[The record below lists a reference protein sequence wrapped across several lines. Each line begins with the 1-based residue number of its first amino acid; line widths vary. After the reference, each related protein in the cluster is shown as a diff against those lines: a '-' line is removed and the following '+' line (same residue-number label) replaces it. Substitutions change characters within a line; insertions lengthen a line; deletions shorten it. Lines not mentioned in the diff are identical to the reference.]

1 MSTNINQLRDFSTFF
16 TRSEVLRLL
25 KSDFKSVNTKLQRYD
40 LIEKK
45 RGCSYLEVLK
55 EAYNT
60 IKNSYQN
67 EYVLKNE
74 FLNKCL
80 VEKVL
85 NKDSIVFNELRL
97 GNSIADLAIFNG
109 VSKAFEIKTIL
120 DKECRLSSQ
129 IETYKKIFNE
139 TYIIVPEQQ
148 VDKYLKFDNR
158 VAVFSYDSN
167 LNKFELV
174 REATRNEVIDID
186 VLMNVLHSKE
196 YLSIVHNHFGIVPE
210 LNSFNQFDIC
220 KKLISTIDYLEL
232 NNIFLETMKSRKI
245 HNSFFNKINSEFN
258 QVSLSLNLKEIERR
272 KLIDELKNNKVL

>member
-25 KSDFKSVNTKLQRYD
+25 KSDFESVNTKLQRYD

-55 EAYNT
+55 KAYKD
-60 IKNSYQN
+60 IQNSYQN

-85 NKDSIVFNELRL
+85 NKNSIVFNELRL
-97 GNSIADLAIFNG
+97 GDSIADLAIFNG

-129 IETYKKIFNE
+129 IDTYKKIFNE
-139 TYIIVPEQQ
+139 IYIIVPEQQ
-148 VDKYLKFDNR
+148 VEKYLKFDNE

-196 YLSIVHNHFGIVPE
+196 YLSIVYNHFGIVPE

-258 QVSLSLNLKEIERR
+258 QVSLSLNLKEVERN
-272 KLIDELKNNKVL
+272 KLIDKLKNNKVL

>member
-55 EAYNT
+55 KAYKD
-60 IKNSYQN
+60 IQNSYQN

-85 NKDSIVFNELRL
+85 NKNSIVFNELRL

-148 VDKYLKFDNR
+148 VDKYLKFDNE

-258 QVSLSLNLKEIERR
+258 QVSLSLNLKEIERN
-272 KLIDELKNNKVL
+272 KLIDKLKNNKVL

>member
-55 EAYNT
+55 EAYKN
-60 IKNSYQN
+60 IQNSYQN

-80 VEKVL
+80 VDKVL
-85 NKDSIVFNELRL
+85 NKNSIVFNELRL

-139 TYIIVPEQQ
+139 IYIIVPEQQ
-148 VDKYLKFDNR
+148 VDKYLKFDNE

-167 LNKFELV
+167 LNKFDLV
-174 REATRNEVIDID
+174 REATKNETIDID
-186 VLMNVLHSKE
+186 TLMNILHSKE
-196 YLSIVHNHFGIVPE
+196 YLNIVHNHFGIIPE
-210 LNSFNQFDIC
+210 LNAFNQFDIC
-220 KKLISTIDYLEL
+220 KELISTISYLEL

-245 HNSFFNKINSEFN
+245 HNSFFNKLNSEFN
-258 QVSLSLNLKEIERR
+258 QVSLSLNLKEIERK

>member
-1 MSTNINQLRDFSTFF
+1 MATDINQLRDFSTFF

-25 KSDFKSVNTKLQRYD
+25 KSDFRSVNTKLQRYN

-45 RGCSYLEVLK
+45 RGYTYLKVLK
-55 EAYNT
+55 EVYKIIQN
-60 IKNSYQN
+60 NYQN

-80 VEKVL
+80 VERVV
-85 NKDSIVFNELRL
+85 NKDSIIFNELRL

-139 TYIIVPEQQ
+139 VYIIVPEQQ
-148 VDKYLKFDNR
+148 IDKYMKFDDE

-167 LNKFELV
+167 SNKFELV

-186 VLMNVLHSKE
+186 VLMNILHSKE
-196 YLSIVHNHFGIVPE
+196 YLNIIHNHFGVIPE
-210 LNSFNQFDIC
+210 LNAFNQFDIC
-220 KKLISTIDYLEL
+220 KKLIATISYPEL
-232 NNIFLETMKSRKI
+232 NDIFLDAMKARKI
-245 HNSFFNKINSEFN
+245 HNSFSNKANNEFN
-258 QVSLSLNLKEIERR
+258 QVSLSLNLKEVER
-272 KLIDELKNNKVL
+272 KSLIDKLKNNKVL

>member
-1 MSTNINQLRDFSTFF
+1 MATDIEQLRDFSTFF

-25 KSDFKSVNTKLQRYD
+25 KSDFESVNTKLERYN

-45 RGCSYLEVLK
+45 RGYTYLKVLK
-55 EAYNT
+55 EVY
-60 IKNSYQN
+60 KNNQNNYQN
-67 EYVLKNE
+67 EYILKNE

-80 VEKVL
+80 VDNVI

-120 DKECRLSSQ
+120 DKECRLSGQ

-148 VDKYLKFDNR
+148 VEKYLKFDDE

-174 REATRNEVIDID
+174 REATRNQSIDID
-186 VLMNVLHSKE
+186 TLMNILHSKE
-196 YLSIVHNHFGIVPE
+196 YLNIVHNYFGIVSE

-220 KKLISTIDYLEL
+220 KKLISTIPYQEL

-245 HNSFFNKINSEFN
+245 HNSFFNKANNEFN
-258 QVSLSLNLKEIERR
+258 QVSLSLNLKEIERK
-272 KLIDELKNNKVL
+272 KLIDKLRNNKVL

>member
-220 KKLISTIDYLEL
+220 KKLISNIDYLEL

>member
-55 EAYNT
+55 EAYKN
-60 IKNSYQN
+60 IQNSYQN

-129 IETYKKIFNE
+129 IKTYKKIFNE

-148 VDKYLKFDNR
+148 VDKYLKFDNE

-258 QVSLSLNLKEIERR
+258 QVSLSLNLKEIERK
-272 KLIDELKNNKVL
+272 KLIDKLKNNKVL

>member
-55 EAYNT
+55 EAYKN
-60 IKNSYQN
+60 IQNSYQN

-85 NKDSIVFNELRL
+85 NKNSIVFNELRL

-120 DKECRLSSQ
+120 DKECRLSGQ

-148 VDKYLKFDNR
+148 VDKYLKFDNE

-174 REATRNEVIDID
+174 REATKNEVIDID

-258 QVSLSLNLKEIERR
+258 QVSLSLNLKEIERK

>member
-25 KSDFKSVNTKLQRYD
+25 KSDFKSVNTKLQRSD
-40 LIEKK
+40 LTEKK

>member
-1 MSTNINQLRDFSTFF
+1 MSTSINQLRDFSTFF

-55 EAYNT
+55 EAYNN
-60 IKNSYQN
+60 IQNSYQN

-85 NKDSIVFNELRL
+85 NKNSIVFNELRL

-148 VDKYLKFDNR
+148 VDKYLKFDNE

-196 YLSIVHNHFGIVPE
+196 YLSIVHNQFGIVPG

-220 KKLISTIDYLEL
+220 KRLISTIDYLEL

-258 QVSLSLNLKEIERR
+258 QVSLSLNLKEIERN

>member
-1 MSTNINQLRDFSTFF
+1 MSTSINQLRDFSTFF

-55 EAYNT
+55 EAYNN
-60 IKNSYQN
+60 IQNSYQN

-85 NKDSIVFNELRL
+85 SKNSIVFNELRL

-148 VDKYLKFDNR
+148 VDKYLKFDNE

-196 YLSIVHNHFGIVPE
+196 YLSIVHNQFGIVPG

-220 KKLISTIDYLEL
+220 KRLISTIDYLEL

-258 QVSLSLNLKEIERR
+258 QVSLSLNLKEIERN

>member
-55 EAYNT
+55 EAYKN
-60 IKNSYQN
+60 IQNSYQN

-148 VDKYLKFDNR
+148 VDKYLKFDNE

-196 YLSIVHNHFGIVPE
+196 YLNIVHNYFGIVPE

-220 KKLISTIDYLEL
+220 KKLISTIGYLEL

-245 HNSFFNKINSEFN
+245 HNSFFNKFNSEFN
-258 QVSLSLNLKEIERR
+258 QVSLSLNLKEIERK

>member
-55 EAYNT
+55 EVYKN
-60 IKNSYQN
+60 IQNSYQN

-129 IETYKKIFNE
+129 IRTYKKIFNE

-148 VDKYLKFDNR
+148 VDKYLKFDNE

-220 KKLISTIDYLEL
+220 KELISTIDYLEL
-232 NNIFLETMKSRKI
+232 NDIFLETMKSRKI
-245 HNSFFNKINSEFN
+245 YNSFFNKINSEFN
-258 QVSLSLNLKEIERR
+258 QVSLSLNLKEIERK
-272 KLIDELKNNKVL
+272 KLIDKLKNNKVL

>member
-1 MSTNINQLRDFSTFF
+1 MATDINQLRDFSTFF

-25 KSDFKSVNTKLQRYD
+25 KSDFRSVNTKLQRYN

-45 RGCSYLEVLK
+45 RGYTYLKVLK
-55 EAYNT
+55 EAYKIIQN
-60 IKNSYQN
+60 NYQN

-80 VEKVL
+80 VERVV
-85 NKDSIVFNELRL
+85 NKDSIIFNELRL

-139 TYIIVPEQQ
+139 VYIIVPEQQ
-148 VDKYLKFDNR
+148 IDKYMKFDDE

-167 LNKFELV
+167 FNKFELV

-186 VLMNVLHSKE
+186 VLMNILHSKE
-196 YLSIVHNHFGIVPE
+196 YLNIIHNHFGVIPE
-210 LNSFNQFDIC
+210 LNAFNQFDIC
-220 KKLISTIDYLEL
+220 KKLIATISYPEL
-232 NNIFLETMKSRKI
+232 NDIFLDTMKARKI
-245 HNSFFNKINSEFN
+245 HNSFSNKANNEFN
-258 QVSLSLNLKEIERR
+258 QVSLSLNLKEVER
-272 KLIDELKNNKVL
+272 KSLIDKLKNNKVL

>member
-167 LNKFELV
+167 LNQFELV

>member
-55 EAYNT
+55 EAYKN
-60 IKNSYQN
+60 IQNSYQN

-139 TYIIVPEQQ
+139 TYILVPEQQ
-148 VDKYLKFDNR
+148 VDKYLKFDNE

-196 YLSIVHNHFGIVPE
+196 YLNIVHNYFGIVPE

-220 KKLISTIDYLEL
+220 KKLISTIGYLEL

-245 HNSFFNKINSEFN
+245 HNSFFNKFNSEFN
-258 QVSLSLNLKEIERR
+258 QVSLSL
-272 KLIDELKNNKVL
+272 

>member
-148 VDKYLKFDNR
+148 VDKYLKFDNI

-220 KKLISTIDYLEL
+220 KKLISTI
-232 NNIFLETMKSRKI
+232 KR
-245 HNSFFNKINSEFN
+245 
-258 QVSLSLNLKEIERR
+258 
-272 KLIDELKNNKVL
+272 

>member
-139 TYIIVPEQQ
+139 VYIIVPEQQ
-148 VDKYLKFDNR
+148 VDKYLKFDNE

>member
-55 EAYNT
+55 EAYKN
-60 IKNSYQN
+60 IQNSYQN

-97 GNSIADLAIFNG
+97 GDSIADLAIFNG

-148 VDKYLKFDNR
+148 VDKYLKFDNE

-186 VLMNVLHSKE
+186 ILMNVLHSKE
-196 YLSIVHNHFGIVPE
+196 YLSIVHNHFGIVSE

-220 KKLISTIDYLEL
+220 KKLISTIGYLEL

-245 HNSFFNKINSEFN
+245 HNSFFNKFNSEFN
-258 QVSLSLNLKEIERR
+258 QVSLSLNLKEIDRK